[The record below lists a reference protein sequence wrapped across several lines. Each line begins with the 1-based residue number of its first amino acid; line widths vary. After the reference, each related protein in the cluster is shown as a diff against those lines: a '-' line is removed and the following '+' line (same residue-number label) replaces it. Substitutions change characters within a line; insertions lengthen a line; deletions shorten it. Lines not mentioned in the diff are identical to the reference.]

1 MGRFD
6 TDQPKRGLETVLM
19 SVDISVDAADERV
32 HLRAHLGRISRNTVV
47 REFLR
52 IEQPVNV
59 IALDLVGAEHFGEA
73 SLCQPPTHLELEQS
87 ILRLRVSERPR
98 EVDPILRIDV
108 RDAVGVANHL
118 DRRSQP
124 GEGDDAR
131 LRRESA

>member
-1 MGRFD
+1 MG
-6 TDQPKRGLETVLM
+6 
-19 SVDISVDAADERV
+19 VDVSVDAADECV

-59 IALDLVGAEHFGEA
+59 IALDQVGAEHFGEA
-73 SLCQPPTHLELEQS
+73 TLRQPPAHLELEQS

-98 EVDPILRIDV
+98 EVEPILCIDV

-118 DRRSQP
+118 DWRGQP